1 MTQTPSHLTDSVLK
15 VLGHDRYQPCN
26 AEALAGK
33 LKLSSSRF
41 PELLSALAALEGNGS
56 IVRIRG
62 DRYVLPRQADLITG
76 VLSFNSK
83 GQAFIL
89 NETGGEDAIVPA
101 GRTHTAFHQ
110 DLVVARRIPPSPG
123 RFRDRLHAEVIR
135 ILKRRRTTFVGTLQK
150 TGSFEHVIP
159 DDPRQQQSI
168 YVAPTSL
175 STLRPSP
182 EIGDKVVVRLDRW
195 DAPHL
200 NPEGTIIERLGRPG
214 DPNVDIL
221 SIIRKHELPTTFPSE
236 ALAEV
241 AQFALDPEGHA
252 HDPRPG
258 RLDLRDEFVFTIDP
272 DTAKDFDDAI
282 HVRPLGKDTWEVGIH
297 IADVSYYV
305 RPGGALDREARQR
318 GNSVYL
324 VNQVIP
330 MLPEELSNGLCSLLP
345 RVDRLT
351 FSAIITMTS
360 TGRVLNERITRSIIH
375 SRHRLTYQE
384 AFALLEKPPRDPLG
398 EKLHQAWALA
408 SVLRK
413 NRMNAGSLDLDMPEV
428 KVRLNEQGLPIALEK
443 VEHDISHQLIE
454 EFMLLANE
462 TVARVL
468 KNKHLPA
475 LYRVHENPDPE
486 KLEELRQTLLIHGIK
501 VGDLTKR
508 HEMQRASKAI
518 ARHPATYA
526 LKIAL
531 LKSLKRACYRTQP
544 LGHYGL
550 AKTNYCHFTSPIRR
564 YADLIVHR
572 ALLKPAERPK
582 YQPGELD
589 QTAAHLSQTERTAA
603 EAEQDTVRIKKMEF
617 FQLQLTSDRPQSFEA
632 IITDVQNFGLFVEL
646 PAFLVS
652 GLVHISS
659 LADDFYHFDDR
670 HRRITG
676 RKNKRT
682 FKVGDPIKVQVDR
695 IDPIRQQ
702 IDFKISGMVSR
713 RTGKE
718 RSRR

>member
-1 MTQTPSHLTDSVLK
+1 MSASSSPLAASVLK
-15 VLGHDRYQPCN
+15 LLSHADYLPCN
-26 AEALAGK
+26 EDGLARK
-33 LKLSSSRF
+33 LKLSPHRR
-41 PELLSALAALEGNGS
+41 PELSSALAALESDGA

-62 DRYVLPRQADLITG
+62 DRFVLPRQADLITG
-76 VLSFNSK
+76 VISFNPK
-83 GQAFIL
+83 GFAFIL
-89 NETGGEDAIVPA
+89 NETGGEDVIVPA
-101 GRTHTAFHQ
+101 GQTGTALHQ
-110 DLVVARRIPPSPG
+110 DLVVARRIPAPPG
-123 RFRDRLHAEVIR
+123 RFRDRVNAQVIR
-135 ILKRRRTTFVGTLQK
+135 ILKRRRTTIVGTLQK
-150 TGSFEHVIP
+150 TGSFYHVVP
-159 DDPRQQQSI
+159 DDPRQLQSI
-168 YVAPTSL
+168 YVAPTSS
-175 STLRPSP
+175 STLRPP
-182 EIGDKVVVRLDRW
+182 PDLGDKVVVRLDRW

-221 SIIRKHELPTTFPSE
+221 SIIRKYELPTSFPSE

-241 AQFALDPEGHA
+241 ADFALDPEGHA

-282 HVRPLGKDTWEVGIH
+282 HVKSLGKDTWEIGIH

-305 RPGGALDREARQR
+305 RPGGALDKEARKR

-351 FSAIITMTS
+351 FSVLITLTS
-360 TGRVLNERITRSIIH
+360 TGRVLGERITRTIIH
-375 SRHRLTYQE
+375 SRHRLTYPE
-384 AFALLEKPPRDPLG
+384 AYQILQKPPKG
-398 EKLHQAWALA
+398 ELAEKIHQAWALA
-408 SVLRK
+408 AVLRK

-428 KVRLNEQGLPIALEK
+428 QVRLNEQGLPIALEK

-462 TVARVL
+462 TVARVM
-468 KNKHLPA
+468 KNKHLPG

-486 KLEELRQTLLIHGIK
+486 KLEELRQNLLIQGIK

-518 ARHPATYA
+518 AQHPAHYA
-526 LKIAL
+526 LKISL
-531 LKSLKRACYRTQP
+531 LKSLKRAIYHTQP

-550 AKTNYCHFTSPIRR
+550 AKANYCHFTSPIRR
-564 YADLIVHR
+564 YADLVVHR

-582 YQPGELD
+582 YQAGELD
-589 QTAAHLSQTERTAA
+589 ETAAHLSQTERTAA
-603 EAEQDTVRIKKMEF
+603 EAEQDTLRIKKLEF
-617 FQLQLTSDRPQSFEA
+617 FQLQLTSDQPQAFDA
-632 IITDVQNFGLFVEL
+632 VITDVQNFGLFVEI

-652 GLVHISS
+652 GLVHITS
-659 LADDFYHFDDR
+659 LADDFYHFDER

-676 RKNKRT
+676 RKHKRS
-682 FKVGDPIKVQVDR
+682 FKVGDPVKVQVDR

-702 IDFKISGMVSR
+702 IDFKIVGATKR
-713 RTGKE
+713 RASA
-718 RSRR
+718 R